1 MNETEANTLGLRI
14 QAGRKAAGLSQ
25 EALGEQLG
33 VSRQAVSKWESD
45 AAIPELENL
54 IPMSRLFGV
63 SVGVLLGVEKEEAVV
78 SLSEQ
83 ELQAAQAIAEKYAEQ
98 TQKRPRV
105 RWVLLTAAL
114 LCIIAVGAVQWRDNR
129 RITDLTEQLLGLQMQ
144 LNDIQN
150 SVAGQFS
157 SSTSQMHNMLEEQTS
172 YVFNASSRITS
183 YNEENNTVTAS
194 LSATAREWNER
205 TTGQFTATLGNGE
218 VYLLD
223 ATCNNGVFSAEN
235 WEMPRAEDGSFEA
248 QFSITLWDNGV
259 ARSNSMDWINA
270 APEDFYTN
278 IYGGIP
284 HGSIMFYKKQ
294 SLITVTEVSVTYE
307 KGYYSYYMD
316 NSLSELDLCVFRNDE
331 TTPEQAIPLTEFMEN
346 VDSYISVTSNLSLGD
361 DGLSVPIS
369 EGDTVWFALRAKD
382 SFGNISYNLVDG
394 HKLTA
399 EKLLHLGFQ
408 WRDSLSTRWTPGDIS
423 TYTFS
428 NL

>member
-54 IPMSRLFGV
+54 IAMSRLFGV

-157 SSTSQMHNMLEEQTS
+157 SFTSQMHNMLEEQTS
-172 YVFNASSRITS
+172 NVFNASSRITS
-183 YNEENNTVTAS
+183 YNAESNTVTVS

-223 ATCNNGVFSAEN
+223 ATCNNGTFSAEG
-235 WEMPRAEDGSFEA
+235 WEMPRTEDGSFEA

-259 ARSNSMDWINA
+259 ARSNSLDWINA
-270 APEDFYTN
+270 SPEDFLTN
-278 IYGGIP
+278 IYGSIP
-284 HGSIMFYKKQ
+284 AGRITFRNN
-294 SLITVTEVSVTYE
+294 LITVTEVSVTYE
-307 KGYYSYYMD
+307 KGYYSYSMD
-316 NSLSELDLCVFRNDE
+316 NSLTELDLCVFRNEE
-331 TTPEQAIPLTEFMEN
+331 TSPEQVIPLTEFMEN
-346 VDSYISVTSNLSLGD
+346 VDSYISVTTSCSLGD
-361 DGLSVPIS
+361 DGLSVHIS
-369 EGDTVWFALRAKD
+369 EGDTVLFALRAKD

-394 HKLTA
+394 RKLTT
-399 EKLLHLGFQ
+399 EKLLHLGFR
-408 WRDSLSTRWTPGDIS
+408 WRDSLSTRWTPGDLS